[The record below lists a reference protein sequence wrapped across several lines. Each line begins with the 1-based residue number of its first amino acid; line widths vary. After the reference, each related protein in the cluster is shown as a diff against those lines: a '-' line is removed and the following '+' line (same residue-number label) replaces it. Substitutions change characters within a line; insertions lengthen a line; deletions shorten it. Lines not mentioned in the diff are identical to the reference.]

1 MYATVEIAAASGE
14 GLVIPSDAVID
25 TGERKIV
32 FVAQGAGRFVPRAI
46 VTGAAPPG
54 KFEVREGL
62 HEGEVI
68 ATSGQFLL
76 DSESRIR
83 GTRTGAGPAHGGH

>member
-1 MYATVEIAAASGE
+1 M
-14 GLVIPSDAVID
+14 ID

-32 FVAQGAGRFVPRAI
+32 FVAAGEGRFEPRAI
-46 VTGAAPPG
+46 VTGAA
-54 KFEVREGL
+54 FNDRYEVLDGL

-83 GTRTGAGPAHGGH
+83 GARAGAPAHGGH